1 MTIPIIDKAIIDS
14 FIGNKVGPYNSFNPV
29 SEAQIWQW
37 CSVIDDKNPLF
48 TNIEYRRQNNINSIL
63 APPSMMQMWTM
74 RDINDD
80 YAPGSTSQSPYKV
93 FDDMIELGY
102 ESNVAVSYDISFERY
117 LTLGERP
124 LHYTSIVN
132 ISEQKKTTLGL
143 GYFVTERVEYSTIEN
158 ISFATALITYFQ
170 YNAAEQTKI
179 GATSPSSLA
188 ITNVESVEEDG
199 SSKSFTPVN
208 IALNTIKA
216 GTTLPDLSIPITHKL
231 IVAGAIASQD
241 FIPVHHNIVAAN
253 NAAMPDIFMN
263 ILTTC
268 GLSARYISDWA
279 GPSSRLKQL
288 QFNLM
293 TPNFPDDNMLMQ
305 GSVTAINQ
313 QTGGASVDI
322 EFTGNN
328 SIGPHVIGNA
338 TIAVTD

>member
-14 FIGNKVGPYNSFNPV
+14 LIGNKVGPYHSFNPV
-29 SEAQIWQW
+29 SETQIWQW
-37 CSVIDDKNPLF
+37 CSVVGDQNLLF
-48 TNIEYRRQNNINSIL
+48 NSPEYRRQNNISSSL

-74 RDINDD
+74 RDVNDN
-80 YAPGSTSQSPYKV
+80 YAPGSTSQRPYKV
-93 FDDMIELGY
+93 FDDMTALGY
-102 ESNVAVSYDISFERY
+102 ESNVAVSYDITFERY
-117 LTLGERP
+117 LTVGERA
-124 LHYTSIVN
+124 LHHTSIVS
-132 ISEQKKTTLGL
+132 ISEQKKTALGI
-143 GYFVTERVEYSTIEN
+143 GYFVTEKVEYSTNED

-170 YNAAEQTKI
+170 YHANEKTKTGDKTPKKI
-179 GATSPSSLA
+179 SKEKIESS
-188 ITNVESVEEDG
+188 NVGG

-241 FIPVHHNIVAAN
+241 FIPIHHNIVAAN

-279 GPSSRLKQL
+279 GPSSRLKKL

-313 QTGGASVDI
+313 QTDGASVDI

-328 SIGPHVIGNA
+328 SIGPHVIGSA